1 MSFGKMFGGRS
12 AEDQRAAH
20 TLNQFNQA
28 ADEVARVAR
37 SGDLSQRLS
46 IPGADG
52 AVQGLID
59 QMNILLDQA
68 QAANV
73 AAKPSEDI
81 ADMKAKIDALNRS
94 QAVIEFQLDGTILTA
109 NENFLSAM
117 GYTLDEVVGKHHR
130 IFVDAAYAASSEYQE
145 FWKKLNAGHYDAG
158 TYRRNAKGGK
168 EIWIEA
174 SYNPVFDESGKPVK
188 VVKFAT
194 DVTAQVHAKQALETA
209 VSDAVKVASS
219 GDLSQRLNVGAATGN
234 VRDLCD
240 AVNSL
245 LENMEANQKHQQ
257 VAAAEN
263 LRVKNALDN
272 VTTNV
277 MIADNERRIIYM
289 NESVRSMLQDAESDI
304 QKDLPKFSVKGLEG
318 RTIDDFHKNPDHQ
331 KGMLEALKDTYRT
344 QIMLGGRTFG
354 LIASPVVDNDGKRLG
369 TVVEWNDRTAQ
380 LQLEAEIKEREDREK
395 VIAAENLRIKNALDN
410 VTTNVMIADG
420 DRNIIYA
427 NTSLVKMLTKAQDTI
442 RQELPHFDVSKVL
455 GTNIDVF
462 HKNPEH
468 QKRMLE
474 RLTGTHKAQIKV
486 GGNIFALTVNPITDG
501 DGHRVGTVVEWNDR
515 TAEVAVEEEVN
526 GIVEGAVN
534 GDLSGRLSLE
544 GKEGFL
550 AGLSTGLNSLLD
562 ANERAFNELLT
573 MMTALANG
581 DLTTQIDIEGD
592 GIFARLRDE
601 AAATI
606 ETLTDMVSNIRSSAE
621 SINTAS
627 REIAMGNADLS
638 SRTEQQAASL
648 EETASSMEE
657 LTSTVRQN
665 AENAQQANQ
674 LAIGASSVAEQG
686 GEVVGK
692 VVETMSSISESSKKI
707 ADIISVIDGIAFQTN
722 ILALNA
728 AVEAARAGEQGR
740 GFAVVAAEVRSLAQ
754 RSAAAAKEINTLISD
769 SVERVKGGTQLVD
782 RAGETMAEIVQSV
795 KRVTDI
801 MGEITA
807 ASQEQSTGIGQVNQ
821 TVTQLDEVTQQN
833 AALVEESAASA
844 KSLEDQ
850 AETLVEAV
858 QKFRVNSSNAPAPA
872 PKRSASVAKPA
883 PREAAKPSRPAAPP
897 KVRPASSAPKAP
909 AADNGQWTEF

>member
-1 MSFGKMFGGRS
+1 MSFGKMFGGRG
-12 AEDQRAAH
+12 AEDQRAAQ

-37 SGDLSQRLS
+37 SGDLTQRLS
-46 IPGADG
+46 IPGAE
-52 AVQGLID
+52 APVQALVD
-59 QMNILLDQA
+59 QMNILMDQL
-68 QAANV
+68 QA
-73 AAKPSEDI
+73 
-81 ADMKAKIDALNRS
+81 
-94 QAVIEFQLDGTILTA
+94 
-109 NENFLSAM
+109 SA
-117 GYTLDEVVGKHHR
+117 
-130 IFVDAAYAASSEYQE
+130 AASSAASSDADAIRERSALAGVTTNVMIADNERRIVYMNEAVKQMLRAAE
-145 FWKKLNAGHYDAG
+145 SDIQKELPSFKVEGLEGRQIDDFHKNPAHQKGMLEKLDSPF
-158 TYRRNAKGGK
+158 TTQILLGGRTFGLV
-168 EIWIEA
+168 A
-174 SYNPVFDESGKPVK
+174 SPVWSESGERLGT
-188 VVKFAT
+188 VVEWK
-194 DVTAQVHAKQALETA
+194 DRTAE
-209 VSDAVKVASS
+209 
-219 GDLSQRLNVGAATGN
+219 
-234 VRDLCD
+234 VR
-240 AVNSL
+240 
-245 LENMEANQKHQQ
+245 LENEIKEREERERQI
-257 VAAAEN
+257 AAEN
-263 LRVKNALDN
+263 LRIKNALDN

-277 MIADNERRIIYM
+277 MIADNDRRIIYM
-289 NESVRSMLQDAESDI
+289 NESINQMLADAEADI
-304 QKDLPKFSVKGLEG
+304 QKDLPQFKLEGLQG
-318 RTIDDFHKNPDHQ
+318 RTIDDFHKNPEHQ
-331 KGMLEALKDTYRT
+331 KGMLAALKDTYRT

-354 LIASPVVDNDGKRLG
+354 LIASPVVDAEGNRLG
-369 TVVEWNDRTAQ
+369 TVVEWQDKTAE
-380 LQLEAEIKEREDREK
+380 LKHEAEIREREERER
-395 VIAAENLRIKNALDN
+395 VIAAENLRVKNALDN

-427 NTSLVKMLTKAQDTI
+427 NKSLVEMLTKAQDNI
-442 RQELPHFDVSKVL
+442 RKDLPHFDVSKVL

-462 HKNPEH
+462 HKNPAH
-468 QKRMLE
+468 QKTMLE
-474 RLTGTHKAQIKV
+474 RLTSTHKAQIKV
-486 GGNIFALTVNPITDG
+486 GGNTFALTVNPILDNNG
-501 DGHRVGTVVEWNDR
+501 QRVGTVVEWNDR
-515 TAEVAVEEEVN
+515 TAEIMVEEEVN
-526 GIVEGAVN
+526 GIVSGATN
-534 GDLSGRLSLE
+534 GDLSGRLTME
-544 GKEGFL
+544 GKQGFL
-550 AGLSTGLNSLLD
+550 HGLSTGLNSLLD
-562 ANERAFNELLT
+562 ANERAFNELLK

-581 DLTTQIDIEGD
+581 DLTTQIDIEGE
-592 GIFARLRDE
+592 GVFAQLRDE

-606 ETLTDMVSNIRSSAE
+606 ETLTDMVSNIRTSAE

-692 VVETMSSISESSKKI
+692 VVDTMSSISESSKKI

-858 QKFRVNSSNAPAPA
+858 QKFRVNGSFSASPSARRPQQDNSAPRAEPARA
-872 PKRSASVAKPA
+872 PKPAARST
-883 PREAAKPSRPAAPP
+883 SRPANGGSG
-897 KVRPASSAPKAP
+897 SSP